1 MDMDTERQQ
10 QIALF
15 RFGVIA
21 DLVNRTGLSRGEQ
34 ESRIRA
40 ISEQQWQIPG
50 STRTRL
56 TRSTVLRWI
65 ALYQRSGGRLESL
78 QPQPRADRG
87 RSRALD
93 EELEAALVT
102 LRKEMPAVSLPVFY
116 KYARSRGILPPE
128 RTPSKDSLYRLF
140 RRHGLDRDTR
150 LPEDRRKFET
160 ELVNDLWQSDCMHGP
175 KVEVDGKLKK
185 SYLFAVIDDHSRL
198 VPWGQ
203 FYLAE
208 NLESYR
214 DCLVQAL
221 SRRGLPRKLYVD
233 NGPSFR
239 SATLKYACARLGVA
253 LLHSRPYIPEGRGK
267 IERFFLTVRT
277 QFLPTLPEAL
287 SLDEL
292 NSRFSAWLDGEYH
305 VRKHSG
311 TGQTPIER
319 YLAHIPLLRSAP
331 KDLLDYFRHT
341 VKRKVDKDRTVTLN
355 GRLYEAPVGLIGQ
368 TVTLLYHEGDLSRI
382 EIFSDEHSVG
392 FLVPLNLGANSRVR
406 RTTRE
411 VLELEPKPEP
421 NALPAAPSV
430 YRSGSLFGSTGG
442 QK

>member
-1 MDMDTERQQ
+1 MDKELRE

-34 ESRIRA
+34 EARLREIA
-40 ISEQQWQIPG
+40 EQHWQIPG
-50 STRTRL
+50 SPRSRL

-87 RSRALD
+87 KSRALD

-116 KYARSRGILPPE
+116 KYARTRGILPPE

-160 ELVNDLWQSDCMHGP
+160 EMVNDLWQSDCMHGP
-175 KVEVDGKLKK
+175 KVEVDGKLRK

-198 VPWGQ
+198 IPCGR
-203 FYLAE
+203 FYLSE

-214 DCLVQAL
+214 DCLIQAL

-277 QFLPTLPEAL
+277 QFLPLLPEVITL
-287 SLDEL
+287 EDL
-292 NSRFSAWLDGEYH
+292 NARFQTWLDAEYH

-311 TGQTPIER
+311 TAQTPTER
-319 YLAHIPLLRSAP
+319 YLSHISLLRSAP

-341 VKRKVDKDRTVTLN
+341 VKRKVDKDRTVTLL

-382 EIFSDEHSVG
+382 EIFSDERSAG
-392 FLVPLNLGANSRVR
+392 FLSPLNLAANARVR
-406 RTTRE
+406 RTTKE
-411 VLELEPKPEP
+411 TLELEANPELKPEST
-421 NALPAAPSV
+421 APSV
-430 YRSGSLFGSTGG
+430 YRSGSLFDRAGG
-442 QK
+442 QV